1 MIYLSI
7 IAGVIGIVA
16 LIVRTQ
22 TNLKEVKLS
31 ATLLSV
37 IGLVGCAGLLV
48 GSMLTVI
55 PAGHVGVSVI
65 FGKVGPAPLVEGLR
79 IKNPFAYIVKLSV
92 RTETYTMASIHHEG
106 AIKGDDAIKA
116 LSKDGLA
123 LPLDVTTAFHM
134 VDKDAPWV
142 YRNFGKEYVESI
154 LRPSARTAIR
164 DATSKFTFQEC
175 YSTKRE
181 DLALEM
187 EKLLVKRIKD
197 LIERRGGG
205 ENLTGFAMDQVMLRN
220 VQPPQKVKQAIKA
233 KLAAEQDAQRMEFI
247 LAKEKKEAERKR
259 IEAEGIRDFQ
269 RIVIEGI
276 TPSYLTWKGI
286 EATKLL
292 AESNNAKVV
301 VIGSGDNGLPI
312 ILGGN

>member
-7 IAGVIGIVA
+7 LAGVIGIIA
-16 LIVRTQ
+16 LIVRTK
-22 TNLKEVKLS
+22 TTLKEVIMS
-31 ATLLSV
+31 ATLLTV
-37 IGLVGCAGLLV
+37 VGLVGAVALLV
-48 GSMLTVI
+48 ASMLTII
-55 PAGHVGVSVI
+55 PAGHVGVSVV
-65 FGKVGPAPLVEGLR
+65 FGKVGPTPLTEGLR
-79 IKNPFAYIVKLSV
+79 IKNPFAYIVKLSI

-106 AIKGDDAIKA
+106 PVKGDDAIKA

-123 LPLDVTTAFHM
+123 LPLDVTAAFHM

-142 YRNFGKEYVESI
+142 YRNLGKEYVESI
-154 LRPSARTAIR
+154 LRPSARTSIR

-175 YSTKRE
+175 YSTRRE

-187 EKLLVKRIKD
+187 ENLLVKRIKD
-197 LIERRGGG
+197 LIARRGGG
-205 ENLTGFAMDQVMLRN
+205 EGVTGFAVDQVMLRN
-220 VQPPQKVKQAIKA
+220 VQPPQKVKNAIEA

-247 LAKEKKEAERKR
+247 LAKERKEADRKR

-286 EATKLL
+286 ETTKLL

-301 VIGSGDNGLPI
+301 VIGSSENGLPI
-312 ILGGN
+312 ILGGQ